1 MRAAD
6 GEEGNAPGD
15 AIEQRVRL
23 PPAVMARARIGSYH
37 PSLGKVRVETARA
50 EASRP
55 PNSGPRFGKS
65 ARFQYIY

>member
-23 PPAVMARARIGSYH
+23 PPAVMARVRTG
-37 PSLGKVRVETARA
+37 GKQLSPGQARVESARA

-55 PNSGPRFGKS
+55 PNLGTRFAKS
-65 ARFQYIY
+65 ARFQGVY